1 MNVLILTC
9 EGVDSPNDVANDGSR
24 AFNST
29 DDNTVVNYSIML
41 YYTPEVQANVADLDG
56 FFDLVLAET
65 NQGDILFEV
74 IINIIT
80 FIQDTNRAVSLSV

>member
-1 MNVLILTC
+1 MTVLILTC
-9 EGVDSPNDVANDGSR
+9 EGVDSPHDVVNDGSR

-29 DDNTVVNYSIML
+29 DDNTVVDYSIML

-65 NQGDILFEV
+65 NQGYIHL
-74 IINIIT
+74 II
-80 FIQDTNRAVSLSV
+80 

>member
-1 MNVLILTC
+1 MNALILTC
-9 EGVDSPNDVANDGSR
+9 EGVDSPIDVVNDGSR

-65 NQGDILFEV
+65 NQGDILFG
-74 IINIIT
+74 
-80 FIQDTNRAVSLSV
+80 